1 MKKKKLLEA
10 IMKLLN
16 ELDESKLRSVYQF
29 LLHLVK

>member
-16 ELDESKLRSVYQF
+16 ELDESKLHSVYQF